1 MTTTPQDP
9 LTDEQME
16 TTAPAPGP
24 QDADGTDGQDADGT
38 DGQDA
43 DGTDGDSTDADGT
56 DA

>member
-38 DGQDA
+38 DG
-43 DGTDGDSTDADGT
+43 DSTDADGT